1 MTSLLFLIRAY
12 MQESLESSF
21 ARAHTAE
28 HAFVGAL
35 QNLAGQTLS
44 VVKVEHSAMSN
55 TAFIKTVPKL
65 DLGLIML
72 AQENVNQLIRA
83 GRRVMSYTF
92 SSLEEAKQQFPSLRA
107 NEDRIINPQQVKVT
121 EIENHD
127 IAACARDHVTNL
139 TECDFF
145 LVTGVSNSSNITEI
159 DFSVGLQAREF
170 AMHIL
175 QKLLNICNEI
185 GANINSV
192 ENTVKKIKYQND
204 KLLKDLRY
212 YSRKSLGSLQPYT
225 LDTSEIT
232 LYHGI
237 FNDLMDSEIRAFA
250 DKKIVN
256 GKAVVIIA
264 NARNDESN
272 SSVGT
277 GQSATIVMAASES
290 LKDIDCNRI
299 VKEITGR
306 GGGKAHFATGLI
318 NISEMSN
325 IVNSIV
331 TLVEN
336 KL

>member
-1 MTSLLFLIRAY
+1 

-55 TAFIKTVPKL
+55 TVFIKTVPKL

-92 SSLEEAKQQFPSLRA
+92 FSLEEAKQQFPSLRA

-145 LVTGVSNSSNITEI
+145 LVTEVSNSSNITEI

-170 AMHIL
+170 AMHTL
-175 QKLLNICNEI
+175 QKLLSICNEI

-192 ENTVKKIKYQND
+192 ENTVKKIKYQNE
-204 KLLKDLRY
+204 KLLKDLRKH
-212 YSRKSLGSLQPYT
+212 SRKSLDSLQP
-225 LDTSEIT
+225 SAVGKSGII
-232 LYHGI
+232 LYHGS

-250 DKKIVN
+250 DKKIISN
-256 GKAVVIIA
+256 KAVVIIA
-264 NARNDESN
+264 NAHNSESN
-272 SSVGT
+272 SSSMEAE
-277 GQSATIVMAASES
+277 QMATIVIAASES
-290 LKDIDCNRI
+290 LNDFDCNKI
-299 VKEITGR
+299 VKEIAGR
-306 GGGKAHFATGLI
+306 GGGKSHFATGLI
-318 NISEMSN
+318 NINEMSK
-325 IVNSIV
+325 IVNNIV